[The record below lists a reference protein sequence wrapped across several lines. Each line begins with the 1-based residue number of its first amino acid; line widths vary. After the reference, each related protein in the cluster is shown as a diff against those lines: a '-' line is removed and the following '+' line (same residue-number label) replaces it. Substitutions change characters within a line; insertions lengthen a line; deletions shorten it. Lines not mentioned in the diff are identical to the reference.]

1 MSGHPQG
8 GRNDYDDGYGQNHNQ
23 AQPQAQGQ
31 AQQGQD
37 GYYHDDQYGQYHDDA
52 RGQGQG
58 QGQYQQQGDAYYDE
72 SAYYDGQN
80 NGQYQQN
87 GYYDDR
93 NQQGY
98 QDEYYNDQY
107 YDQGGAQDGYGG
119 QPRRRNHDSEED
131 SETFSDFTMR
141 SDMARA
147 TDMDYY
153 GRGDERYNSY
163 NEGNNR
169 GYRPPSSQVSYSG
182 NRSSGASTPIY
193 GMDYSNALPAGQRSR
208 EPYPAWTAEA
218 QIPCTKEEIEDIF
231 LDLTAKFGFQRDSM
245 RNMYDH
251 FMTLLDSR
259 ASRMPPNQA
268 LLSLHADY
276 IGGENAN
283 YRRWYFAAHL
293 DLDDAVGFANMN
305 LGKANRRTRKAR
317 KAAKKK
323 ASENPANEEETLD
336 AYEGDNS
343 LEAAEYRWKTRMNR
357 MSQHDRVR
365 QIALYLLCWGEANQ
379 VRFMPE
385 LMCFIFKCA
394 DDYLNSPAG
403 QAQTEPIEEFTYLN
417 QIITPL
423 YQYCRDQGYEIQDGK
438 YVRRERDHAQIIG
451 YDDINQLFWYP
462 EGLERIVFEDKSRM
476 VDLPPAERFLKLKD
490 VLWKKVFF
498 KTYYESRSW
507 FHMIINFNRIWVI
520 HFTSFWFYTAYNS
533 QPVYTKGYEQQ
544 QDQKPEK
551 AAILSAVALG
561 GTIASLIQI
570 IATLCEWSYVP
581 RKWAGAQHLTKRL
594 FFLLAVFAVNVGPSV
609 YIFGLGKRTGM
620 IADIL
625 GGVQFA
631 VALIT
636 FIFFSLMPIGGLFG
650 SYLTKNSRKYVAS
663 QTFTAS
669 YPRLKG
675 NDMWMSYGLWVLVF
689 AAKLAESYFFLTLSI
704 KDPIRILAHMTKPI
718 CLGDAIFGNILCQYQ
733 PRILLGLMYFMDLIL
748 FFLDS
753 YLWYIIANM
762 LFSVARSFYL
772 GVSIWTPWRNIFSRL
787 PKRIYSKVL
796 ATTDMEIKYKPKVL
810 ISQIWNAVVISMY
823 REHLLA
829 IDHVQ
834 KLLYHQV
841 PSEQE
846 GKRTL
851 RAPTFFVSQE
861 DHSFKTEFF
870 PAQSEAERRISFFAQ
885 SLSTPIPEPLP
896 VDNMPTFTVLIPH
909 YGEKI
914 LLSLREIIREDEP
927 YSRVTLLEYLKQLH
941 PHEWDCFVK
950 DTKILADETSQFN
963 GDDEKNEKDTAKS
976 KIDDLPFY
984 CIGFKSAAPEY
995 TLRTRIWASLRSQT
1009 LYRTISGFMNYSR
1022 AIKLLYRVENPEVVQ
1037 MFGGNSDKLERE
1049 LERMARRKY
1058 KICVSMQRYAKF
1070 NKEERENT
1078 EFLLRAYPDLQI
1090 AYLDEEPPVNEG
1102 DEPRIYSA
1110 LIDGHSEIMENGMR
1124 RPKFRIQ
1131 LSGNPILGDG
1141 KSDNQNHSIIFY
1153 RGEYIQ
1159 LIDAN
1164 QDNYLEEC
1172 LKIRSVLA
1180 EFEEMTTDNVSPYT
1194 PGIPNPNFNPV
1205 AILGAREYIFSENIG
1220 ILGDIAA
1227 GKEQT
1232 FGTMFARTLAQIGGK
1247 LHYGHPDF
1255 LNGIFMTTRGGV
1267 SKAQK
1272 GLHLNEDIYAGM
1284 NALLRGGRIKHCEYY
1299 QCGKGRDLGF
1309 GSVLNFTTKIGTG
1322 MGEQMLSREYYYM
1335 GTQLPLDR
1343 FLSFFYAHPG
1353 FHINNMFIMLSVQ
1366 CFMFVLLNLG
1376 ALHHETI
1383 LCAFNKD
1390 IPITDPQW
1398 PNGCANLVPVFDW
1411 VARCIISIFIV
1422 FFISFV
1428 PLVVQELT
1436 ERGFWRAATRL
1447 AKHFSSGSPFF
1458 EVFVT
1463 QIYANSLHTNL
1474 SFGGARYI
1482 GTGRGFATARIPF
1495 GILYSRF
1502 AGPSIYIGARS
1513 LMILLFASITVWGP
1527 WLIYFWASL
1536 LSLCLAPFLFNP
1548 HQFSWDDFFI
1558 DYREYLRWLSRGN
1571 TRSHSASWIGYC
1583 RLSRTRLTGYKRKVL
1598 GDPTAKLSGDVP
1610 RAKFTNIFFS
1620 EILGPFVLVLI
1631 TIVPYLF
1638 INAQT
1643 GVTDKRNKTLETGNL
1658 PEPKAS
1664 GALVRIGLI
1673 AFGPIAVNAAILLG
1687 LFALACCAGPLL
1699 SMCCKKFGAVL
1710 AAIAHAI
1717 AVIMLLI
1724 FFVVMVFLEGFSFAR
1739 ALSGMIAVV
1748 AIQRFFFKL
1757 IVSLALT
1764 REFKA
1769 DTSNIAWWTGKW
1781 YTMGWH
1787 TISQPGREFL
1797 CKIVELGMF
1806 AADFILGHVLLF
1818 FMLPV
1823 LLLPYA
1829 DKFHSVM
1836 LFWLRPSRQIR
1847 PPIYSL
1853 KQTKLRKRRVIRY
1866 AILYFLLLV
1875 VFLALVVGPVV
1886 VGGKLKFA
1894 LPKLPME
1901 ILQPTGYNNNN
1912 TNASPTGS
1920 CRGPC
1925 PVFQGED
1932 GAGGGGGAARNT
1944 DTSGSNKFRRPSKV
1958 HLEIVIGHHKDY
1970 TSTPHS
1976 IMDLQEVQNATARFL
1991 NDANVHFQRIP
2002 GSAIAV
2008 RYIKS
2013 SYQNDPVRSAIEL
2026 FLFLFAVRY
2035 LLAPKYSTLKKVQL
2049 SDAEIDELVDDWT
2062 PEPLV
2067 APPTAFEEL
2076 DNEKRPVIVGPTGP
2090 KVKLSTGRTVTN
2102 LASYNYYNFIANET
2116 LKEKAIQTLRTYGVG
2131 PCGPPGFY
2139 GTQDVHIKTE
2149 SDVAAHLGVPAC
2161 IIYAQSFST
2170 ISSVIP
2176 SFSKRGDIIVA
2187 DKAVNFAVRKGIQI
2201 SRSTVRWYEHNDMED
2216 LQKVLQKVVKEQA
2229 KKPLTRR
2236 FIITE
2241 GLFENTGDSVDLPQ
2255 LITLKLKYKFRLI
2268 LDETWSY
2275 GVLGRTGRGLTE
2287 AQNVDAAEVDMI
2299 IGSLSGP
2306 LCAAGGF
2313 CAGNEE
2319 VVEHQRISSASYTYS
2334 AALPA
2339 LLATTASET
2348 IALLQEQPEILVG
2361 LRENVRALRAQLDPR
2376 SDWVVSTSSADNP
2389 MVLLTLKEDVVE
2401 ARKLSLD
2408 DQNQIFRDVVD
2419 ECLANGVL
2427 ITRVK
2432 AFPLGLGV
2440 NPRDAEWQ
2448 PLPTLKVCVSSGL
2461 TKKEVE
2467 KAGTVIRHAITKI
2480 VAKRK

>member
-8 GRNDYDDGYGQNHNQ
+8 GHYDDGYGQH
-23 AQPQAQGQ
+23 
-31 AQQGQD
+31 QGQD
-37 GYYHDDQYGQYHDDA
+37 AYYHDDQYGQYEN
-52 RGQGQG
+52 QGQHG
-58 QGQYQQQGDAYYDE
+58 GYPEQQHGEAYYDEAAYYDGNQHGHYQQEGYYEGGHQEVGHQGQYQ
-72 SAYYDGQN
+72 
-80 NGQYQQN
+80 
-87 GYYDDR
+87 DD
-93 NQQGY
+93 
-98 QDEYYNDQY
+98 YYNDQY
-107 YDQGGAQDGYGG
+107 YDQGGAVGQQGYGQNG
-119 QPRRRNHDSEED
+119 VRPKRRGHDSEED

-147 TDMDYY
+147 ADMDYY

-169 GYRPPSSQVSYSG
+169 GYRPPSSQVSYGG

-193 GMDYSNALPAGQRSR
+193 GMDYTNALPAGQRSR
-208 EPYPAWTAEA
+208 EPYPAWTADA
-218 QIPCTKEEIEDIF
+218 QIPLSKEEIEDIF

-251 FMTLLDSR
+251 LMTLLDSR
-259 ASRMPPNQA
+259 ASRMSPNQA

-293 DLDDAVGFANMN
+293 DLDDAVGFANMK

-323 ASENPANEEETLD
+323 AGNAQNEDQTLE
-336 AYEGDNS
+336 ALEGDNS

-385 LMCFIFKCA
+385 CLCFIFKCA
-394 DDYLNSPAG
+394 DDYLNSPAC
-403 QAQTEPIEEFTYLN
+403 QNRQEPVEEFTYLN
-417 QIITPL
+417 NVITPL

-438 YVRRERDHAQIIG
+438 YVRRERDHASIIG
-451 YDDINQLFWYP
+451 YDDCNQLFWYP
-462 EGLERIVFEDKSRM
+462 EGIERIVMEDKTRI
-476 VDLPPAERFLKLKD
+476 VDFPPAERYEKLKD
-490 VLWKKVFF
+490 IQWKKVFF
-498 KTYYESRSW
+498 KTYYERRSW
-507 FHMIINFNRIWVI
+507 FHMLVNFNRIWVI
-520 HFTSFWFYTAYNS
+520 HVTAFWFYTAFNS
-533 QPVYTKGYEQQ
+533 PTLYTKGYQQ
-544 QDQKPEK
+544 QLNNKPNT
-551 AAILSAVALG
+551 AAQWSAVALG
-561 GTIASLIQI
+561 GTIASFIMI
-570 IATLCEWSYVP
+570 FATLAEWFYVP
-581 RKWAGAQHLTKRL
+581 RKWAGAQHLTKRFL
-594 FFLLAVFAVNVGPSV
+594 FILAVFAVNIGPSV
-609 YIFGLGKRTGM
+609 YIFGVSQTGK
-620 IADIL
+620 IAKIL
-625 GGVQFA
+625 GPVQFL
-631 VALIT
+631 VALAT
-636 FIFFSLMPIGGLFG
+636 FLFFSIMPLGGLFG
-650 SYLTKNSRKYVAS
+650 SYLTRNSRQYVAS

-669 YPRLKG
+669 YPRLHG
-675 NDMWMSYGLWVLVF
+675 NDMWMSYGLWVMVF
-689 AAKLAESYFFLTLSI
+689 AAKMTESYFFLTLSL
-704 KDPIRILAHMTKPI
+704 KDPIRILSTMKINT
-718 CLGDAIFGNILCQYQ
+718 CLGDAIIGDVLCKYQ
-733 PRILLGLMYFMDLIL
+733 PKILLGLMFFTDLIL
-748 FFLDS
+748 FFLDT
-753 YLWYIIANM
+753 YLWYIILNM

-787 PKRIYSKVL
+787 PKRIYSKIL

-896 VDNMPTFTVLIPH
+896 VDNMPTFTVMIPH
-909 YGEKI
+909 YSEKI

-963 GDDEKNEKDTAKS
+963 GDYEKSEKDTAKS

-1058 KICVSMQRYAKF
+1058 KIVVSMQRYAKF
-1070 NKEERENT
+1070 SKEERENT

-1090 AYLDEEPPVNEG
+1090 AYLDEEPPLNEG
-1102 DEPRIYSA
+1102 EEPRLYSA
-1110 LIDGHSEIMENGMR
+1110 LIDGHSEIMDNGMR

-1141 KSDNQNHSIIFY
+1141 KSDNQNHCIIFY

-1220 ILGDIAA
+1220 ILGDVAA

-1309 GSVLNFTTKIGTG
+1309 GSILNFTTKIGTG
-1322 MGEQMLSREYYYM
+1322 MGEQMLSREYYYL

-1343 FLSFFYAHPG
+1343 FLSFYYAHPG
-1353 FHINNMFIMLSVQ
+1353 FHINNLFIMLSVQ
-1366 CFMFVLLNLG
+1366 LFMFVIINLG
-1376 ALHHETI
+1376 ALRHETI
-1383 LCAFNKD
+1383 VCRYNKD
-1390 IPITDPQW
+1390 VPITDPMM
-1398 PNGCANLVPVFDW
+1398 PTGCANLVPVFDW
-1411 VARCIISIFIV
+1411 VARCIVSIFIV

-1447 AKHFSSGSPFF
+1447 AKHFSSLSPLF
-1458 EVFVT
+1458 EVFVC
-1463 QIYANSLHTNL
+1463 QIYANSLHTDL

-1513 LMILLFASITVWGP
+1513 LMMLLFATITVWGA

-1536 LSLCLAPFLFNP
+1536 LALCICPFLFNP
-1548 HQFSWDDFFI
+1548 HQFSWNDFFI

-1583 RLSRTRLTGYKRKVL
+1583 RLSRTRITGYKRKAL
-1598 GDPTAKLSGDVP
+1598 GDPSSKLSGDVP
-1610 RAKFTNIFFS
+1610 RAHIGNIFFS
-1620 EILGPFVLVLI
+1620 EIVGPLVLVAVTLI
-1631 TIVPYLF
+1631 PYLF

-1643 GVTDKRNKTLETGNL
+1643 GVKDADRSLDSKGAPTDI
-1658 PEPKAS
+1658 KATNS
-1664 GALVRIGLI
+1664 LIRVALV
-1673 AFGPIAVNAAILLG
+1673 AFGPIAINAGVLAG
-1687 LFALACCAGPLL
+1687 LFGMACCMGPLL
-1699 SMCCKKFGAVL
+1699 SICCKKFGAVL
-1710 AAIAHAI
+1710 AAIAHGV
-1717 AVIMLLI
+1717 AVFMLLA
-1724 FFVVMVFLEGFSFAR
+1724 FFEVMFFLEGWSFAK
-1739 ALSGMIAVV
+1739 ALLGMIAVV

-1757 IVSLALT
+1757 IIALALT

-1769 DTSNIAWWTGKW
+1769 DTANIAWWTGKW
-1781 YTMGWH
+1781 YAMGWH

-1797 CKIVELGMF
+1797 CKITELGMF
-1806 AADFILGHVLLF
+1806 AADFILGHILLF
-1818 FMLPV
+1818 IMLPA
-1823 LLLPYA
+1823 LLVPYI

-1866 AILYFLLLV
+1866 AILYFLILI
-1875 VFLALVVGPVV
+1875 VFVALIAGPIVA
-1886 VGGKLKFA
+1886 GKYLTS
-1894 LPKLPME
+1894 LPTIPMQL
-1901 ILQPTGYNNNN
+1901 LQPTGLNNN
-1912 TNASPTGS
+1912 
-1920 CRGPC
+1920 
-1925 PVFQGED
+1925 
-1932 GAGGGGGAARNT
+1932 
-1944 DTSGSNKFRRPSKV
+1944 DTSGSQTGTAVN
-1958 HLEIVIGHHKDY
+1958 GAA
-1970 TSTPHS
+1970 
-1976 IMDLQEVQNATARFL
+1976 AT
-1991 NDANVHFQRIP
+1991 
-2002 GSAIAV
+2002 GTGAV
-2008 RYIKS
+2008 R
-2013 SYQNDPVRSAIEL
+2013 
-2026 FLFLFAVRY
+2026 FM
-2035 LLAPKYSTLKKVQL
+2035 
-2049 SDAEIDELVDDWT
+2049 
-2062 PEPLV
+2062 
-2067 APPTAFEEL
+2067 AF
-2076 DNEKRPVIVGPTGP
+2076 
-2090 KVKLSTGRTVTN
+2090 
-2102 LASYNYYNFIANET
+2102 
-2116 LKEKAIQTLRTYGVG
+2116 
-2131 PCGPPGFY
+2131 
-2139 GTQDVHIKTE
+2139 
-2149 SDVAAHLGVPAC
+2149 
-2161 IIYAQSFST
+2161 
-2170 ISSVIP
+2170 
-2176 SFSKRGDIIVA
+2176 
-2187 DKAVNFAVRKGIQI
+2187 
-2201 SRSTVRWYEHNDMED
+2201 
-2216 LQKVLQKVVKEQA
+2216 
-2229 KKPLTRR
+2229 
-2236 FIITE
+2236 
-2241 GLFENTGDSVDLPQ
+2241 
-2255 LITLKLKYKFRLI
+2255 
-2268 LDETWSY
+2268 
-2275 GVLGRTGRGLTE
+2275 
-2287 AQNVDAAEVDMI
+2287 
-2299 IGSLSGP
+2299 
-2306 LCAAGGF
+2306 
-2313 CAGNEE
+2313 
-2319 VVEHQRISSASYTYS
+2319 
-2334 AALPA
+2334 
-2339 LLATTASET
+2339 
-2348 IALLQEQPEILVG
+2348 
-2361 LRENVRALRAQLDPR
+2361 
-2376 SDWVVSTSSADNP
+2376 
-2389 MVLLTLKEDVVE
+2389 
-2401 ARKLSLD
+2401 
-2408 DQNQIFRDVVD
+2408 
-2419 ECLANGVL
+2419 
-2427 ITRVK
+2427 
-2432 AFPLGLGV
+2432 
-2440 NPRDAEWQ
+2440 
-2448 PLPTLKVCVSSGL
+2448 
-2461 TKKEVE
+2461 
-2467 KAGTVIRHAITKI
+2467 
-2480 VAKRK
+2480 

>member
-1 MSGHPQG
+1 MSGQPQG
-8 GRNDYDDGYGQNHNQ
+8 AQYDDGGYGR
-23 AQPQAQGQ
+23 
-31 AQQGQD
+31 QGQD
-37 GYYHDDQYGQYHDDA
+37 SYYNDDQYA
-52 RGQGQG
+52 
-58 QGQYQQQGDAYYDE
+58 QYQDNNQGGQAYDNRHNDAYYDE
-72 SAYYDGQN
+72 NSAYYDNQ
-80 NGQYQQN
+80 GQYQN

-93 NQQGY
+93 DRGQQGY
-98 QDEYYNDQY
+98 QDEYYSDQY
-107 YDQGGAQDGYGG
+107 YDQGGANNGYDQSGYGAK
-119 QPRRRNHDSEED
+119 PHRRGNDSEED

-163 NEGNNR
+163 GEGMNR
-169 GYRPPSSQVSYSG
+169 GYRPPSSQVSYGG

-193 GMDYSNALPAGQRSR
+193 GMDYTNALPAGQRSR

-231 LDLTAKFGFQRDSM
+231 LELTAKFGFQRDSM

-259 ASRMPPNQA
+259 ASRMSPNQA

-293 DLDDAVGFANMN
+293 DLDDAVGFANMK

-317 KAAKKK
+317 KAAKKA
-323 ASENPANEEETLD
+323 ASENPGNEEQTLE

-385 LMCFIFKCA
+385 CLCFIFKCA

-403 QAQTEPIEEFTYLN
+403 QAQTEPVEEFTYLN

-438 YVRRERDHAQIIG
+438 YVRRERDHASIIG
-451 YDDINQLFWYP
+451 YDDMNQLFWYP
-462 EGLERIVFEDKSRM
+462 EGIERIVMEDKSRI
-476 VDLPPAERFLKLKD
+476 VDLPPAERYAKLKD
-490 VLWKKVFF
+490 VHWKKVFF
-498 KTYYESRSW
+498 KTYYERRSW
-507 FHMIINFNRIWVI
+507 FHMLVNFNRIWVI
-520 HFTSFWFYTAYNS
+520 HVPIFWFYTAANS
-533 QPVYTKGYEQQ
+533 EPIYTKAYEQQ
-544 QDQKPEK
+544 LDNRPPI
-551 AAILSAVALG
+551 AATLSAVALG
-561 GTIASLIQI
+561 GTIASLIMI
-570 IATLCEWSYVP
+570 FASIAEWAYVP

-594 FFLLAVFAVNVGPSV
+594 LFLIAVFAVNIAPSV
-609 YIFGLGKRTGM
+609 YIFGLDKTTGK

-625 GGVQFA
+625 AVVQ
-631 VALIT
+631 LIIAIVT
-636 FIFFSLMPIGGLFG
+636 VIFFSIMPLGGLFG
-650 SYLTKNSRKYVAS
+650 SYLTRNSRRYVAS

-675 NDMWMSYGLWVLVF
+675 NDMWMSYGLWIMVF
-689 AAKLAESYFFLTLSI
+689 AAKLAESYFFLALSM
-704 KDPIRILAHMTKPI
+704 KDPTRILSHMKNPD
-718 CLGDAIFGNILCQYQ
+718 CVGDAILKDYLCKYQ
-733 PRILLGLMYFMDLIL
+733 PKILLGLMFFTDLVL
-748 FFLDS
+748 FFLDT
-753 YLWYIIANM
+753 YLWYIILNM
-762 LFSVARSFYL
+762 IFSVSRSFYL

-810 ISQIWNAVVISMY
+810 ISQIWNAIVISMY

-941 PHEWDCFVK
+941 PHEWECFVK

-963 GDDEKNEKDTAKS
+963 GDYEKSEKDTAKS

-1070 NKEERENT
+1070 TKEERENT

-1090 AYLDEEPPVNEG
+1090 AYLDEEPPVTEG

-1110 LIDGHSEIMENGMR
+1110 LIDGHSELMENGMR

-1141 KSDNQNHSIIFY
+1141 KSDNQNHAIIFY

-1194 PGIPNPNFNPV
+1194 PGIPNTHFNPV

-1220 ILGDIAA
+1220 ILGDVAA

-1309 GSVLNFTTKIGTG
+1309 GSILNFTTKIGTG
-1322 MGEQMLSREYYYM
+1322 MGEQMLSREYYYL

-1343 FLSFFYAHPG
+1343 FLSFYYAHPG
-1353 FHINNMFIMLSVQ
+1353 FHINNLFIMLSVQ
-1366 CFMFVLLNLG
+1366 SFMFVLINLG
-1376 ALHHETI
+1376 ALTHETV
-1383 LCAFNKD
+1383 LCRFNKD
-1390 IPITDPQW
+1390 TPITDPLW
-1398 PNGCANLVPVFDW
+1398 PNGCANLVPIFDW
-1411 VARCIISIFIV
+1411 VARCIVSIFIV

-1447 AKHFSSGSPFF
+1447 GKHFSSLSPMF
-1458 EVFVT
+1458 EVFVC
-1463 QIYANSLHTNL
+1463 QIYANALHTNL

-1502 AGPSIYIGARS
+1502 AGPSIYLGARS
-1513 LMILLFASITVWGP
+1513 LMMLLFATCTVWGP

-1536 LSLCLAPFLFNP
+1536 LALCICPFVFNP

-1583 RLSRTRLTGYKRKVL
+1583 RLSRTRITGYKRKVL
-1598 GDPTAKLSGDVP
+1598 GDPTSKLSGDIP
-1610 RAKFTNIFFS
+1610 RAAIGNIIFS
-1620 EILGPFVLVLI
+1620 EIIGPLVLVAITLI
-1631 TIVPYLF
+1631 PYLF

-1643 GVTDKRNKTLETGNL
+1643 GVNGSNYKDEDEPEAEKFRNNNGDVEATNSLIRV
-1658 PEPKAS
+1658 
-1664 GALVRIGLI
+1664 ALV
-1673 AFGPIAVNAAILLG
+1673 AFGPIAVNAGVLAG
-1687 LFALACCAGPLL
+1687 LFGMACCMGPLL

-1710 AAIAHAI
+1710 AAIGHAI
-1717 AVIMLLI
+1717 AVIMLLA
-1724 FFVVMVFLEGFSFAR
+1724 FFEVMMFLEGFSFIR

-1748 AIQRFFFKL
+1748 ALQRFFFKL
-1757 IVSLALT
+1757 IISLALT

-1797 CKIVELGMF
+1797 CKITELGMF
-1806 AADFILGHVLLF
+1806 AADFILGHVILF
-1818 FMLPV
+1818 IMLPI
-1823 LLLPYA
+1823 LLIPYV

-1866 AILYFLLLV
+1866 AILYFLILV
-1875 VFLALVVGPVV
+1875 VFVALIAGPIVASRFL
-1886 VGGKLKFA
+1886 KLDFSI
-1894 LPKLPME
+1894 PME
-1901 ILQPTGYNNNN
+1901 LLQPVGLNNND
-1912 TNASPTGS
+1912 TSSSVTGS
-1920 CRGPC
+1920 CANGIDC
-1925 PVFQGED
+1925 PGIN
-1932 GAGGGGGAARNT
+1932 G
-1944 DTSGSNKFRRPSKV
+1944 
-1958 HLEIVIGHHKDY
+1958 
-1970 TSTPHS
+1970 
-1976 IMDLQEVQNATARFL
+1976 
-1991 NDANVHFQRIP
+1991 
-2002 GSAIAV
+2002 
-2008 RYIKS
+2008 
-2013 SYQNDPVRSAIEL
+2013 
-2026 FLFLFAVRY
+2026 
-2035 LLAPKYSTLKKVQL
+2035 
-2049 SDAEIDELVDDWT
+2049 
-2062 PEPLV
+2062 
-2067 APPTAFEEL
+2067 
-2076 DNEKRPVIVGPTGP
+2076 
-2090 KVKLSTGRTVTN
+2090 
-2102 LASYNYYNFIANET
+2102 
-2116 LKEKAIQTLRTYGVG
+2116 
-2131 PCGPPGFY
+2131 
-2139 GTQDVHIKTE
+2139 
-2149 SDVAAHLGVPAC
+2149 VAA
-2161 IIYAQSFST
+2161 
-2170 ISSVIP
+2170 
-2176 SFSKRGDIIVA
+2176 
-2187 DKAVNFAVRKGIQI
+2187 
-2201 SRSTVRWYEHNDMED
+2201 
-2216 LQKVLQKVVKEQA
+2216 KE
-2229 KKPLTRR
+2229 
-2236 FIITE
+2236 
-2241 GLFENTGDSVDLPQ
+2241 TGDSD
-2255 LITLKLKYKFRLI
+2255 
-2268 LDETWSY
+2268 
-2275 GVLGRTGRGLTE
+2275 
-2287 AQNVDAAEVDMI
+2287 
-2299 IGSLSGP
+2299 
-2306 LCAAGGF
+2306 
-2313 CAGNEE
+2313 
-2319 VVEHQRISSASYTYS
+2319 
-2334 AALPA
+2334 
-2339 LLATTASET
+2339 
-2348 IALLQEQPEILVG
+2348 
-2361 LRENVRALRAQLDPR
+2361 
-2376 SDWVVSTSSADNP
+2376 
-2389 MVLLTLKEDVVE
+2389 
-2401 ARKLSLD
+2401 RKLR
-2408 DQNQIFRDVVD
+2408 FARFV
-2419 ECLANGVL
+2419 
-2427 ITRVK
+2427 
-2432 AFPLGLGV
+2432 AF
-2440 NPRDAEWQ
+2440 
-2448 PLPTLKVCVSSGL
+2448 
-2461 TKKEVE
+2461 
-2467 KAGTVIRHAITKI
+2467 
-2480 VAKRK
+2480 

>member
-1 MSGHPQG
+1 
-8 GRNDYDDGYGQNHNQ
+8 
-23 AQPQAQGQ
+23 
-31 AQQGQD
+31 
-37 GYYHDDQYGQYHDDA
+37 
-52 RGQGQG
+52 
-58 QGQYQQQGDAYYDE
+58 
-72 SAYYDGQN
+72 
-80 NGQYQQN
+80 
-87 GYYDDR
+87 
-93 NQQGY
+93 
-98 QDEYYNDQY
+98 
-107 YDQGGAQDGYGG
+107 
-119 QPRRRNHDSEED
+119 
-131 SETFSDFTMR
+131 MR

-163 NEGNNR
+163 GEGMNR
-169 GYRPPSSQVSYSG
+169 GYRPPSSQVSYGG

-193 GMDYSNALPAGQRSR
+193 GMDYTNALPAGQRSR

-218 QIPCTKEEIEDIF
+218 QVPCSKEEIEDVF

-259 ASRMPPNQA
+259 ASRMSPNQA

-293 DLDDAVGFANMN
+293 DLDDAVGFANMK

-317 KAAKKK
+317 KAAKK
-323 ASENPANEEETLD
+323 AATSDPANEQQALD

-357 MSQHDRVR
+357 MSQVERVR

-385 LMCFIFKCA
+385 CLCFIFKCA
-394 DDYLNSPAG
+394 DDWLNSPAG
-403 QAQTEPIEEFTYLN
+403 QVQGEPIEEFTYLN
-417 QIITPL
+417 NVITPL
-423 YQYCRDQGYEIQDGK
+423 YQFCRDQGYEIQDGK
-438 YVRRERDHAQIIG
+438 YVRRERDHASIIG

-462 EGLERIVFEDKSRM
+462 EGIERIVMEDKSRI
-476 VDLPPAERFLKLKD
+476 VDLPPAERYAKLKD
-490 VLWKKVFF
+490 VHWKKVFF
-498 KTYYESRSW
+498 KTYYERRSW
-507 FHMIINFNRIWVI
+507 FHLLVNFNRIWVI
-520 HFTSFWFYTAYNS
+520 HVSAFWFYTAYNS
-533 QPVYTKGYEQQ
+533 QPIYTTNYQQ
-544 QDQKPEK
+544 QLDNKPER

-561 GTIASLIQI
+561 GSVASLIMI
-570 IATLCEWSYVP
+570 LATLAEWAYVP

-609 YIFGLGKRTGM
+609 YIFGIKRTGR
-620 IADIL
+620 IANIL
-625 GGVQFA
+625 GVVQFII
-631 VALIT
+631 ALFT
-636 FIFFSLMPIGGLFG
+636 FVFFSIMPLGGLFG
-650 SYLTKNSRKYVAS
+650 SYLVRNSRQYVAS

-675 NDMWMSYGLWVLVF
+675 NDMWMSFGLWIMVF
-689 AAKLAESYFFLTLSI
+689 AAKLAESYFFLTLSF
-704 KDPIRILAHMTKPI
+704 KDPIRILSHMKKPD
-718 CLGDAIFGNILCQYQ
+718 CLGDAIFGNILCKYQ
-733 PRILLGLMYFMDLIL
+733 PRILLGLMFFTDLIL
-748 FFLDS
+748 FFLDT
-753 YLWYIIANM
+753 YLWYIILNM
-762 LFSVARSFYL
+762 LFSVSRSFYL

-787 PKRIYSKVL
+787 PKRIYSKIL

-909 YGEKI
+909 YSEKI

-963 GDDEKNEKDTAKS
+963 GDYEKSEKDTAKS

-1070 NKEERENT
+1070 TKEERENT

-1090 AYLDEEPPVNEG
+1090 AYLDEEPPLNEG

-1110 LIDGHSEIMENGMR
+1110 LIDGHSEIMDNGMR

-1141 KSDNQNHSIIFY
+1141 KSDNQNHCIIFY

-1220 ILGDIAA
+1220 ILGDVAA

-1309 GSVLNFTTKIGTG
+1309 GSILNFTTKIGTG
-1322 MGEQMLSREYYYM
+1322 MGEQMLSREYYYL

-1343 FLSFFYAHPG
+1343 FLSFYYAHPG
-1353 FHINNMFIMLSVQ
+1353 FHINNLFIMLSVQ
-1366 CFMFVLLNLG
+1366 CFMFVLINLG
-1376 ALHHETI
+1376 ALKHETI
-1383 LCAFNKD
+1383 LCRFDKD
-1390 IPITDPQW
+1390 IPITDPMW

-1411 VARCIISIFIV
+1411 VTRCIVSIFIV

-1447 AKHFSSGSPFF
+1447 AKHFASGSPFF
-1458 EVFVT
+1458 EVFVC
-1463 QIYANSLHTNL
+1463 QIYANALHTDL

-1513 LMILLFASITVWGP
+1513 LMMLLFATLTVWGP
-1527 WLIYFWASL
+1527 WYIYFWISL

-1583 RLSRTRLTGYKRKVL
+1583 RLSRTRLTGFKRKML
-1598 GDPTAKLSGDVP
+1598 GDPSAKLSGDIP
-1610 RAKFTNIFFS
+1610 RARITNIFFS
-1620 EILGPFVLVLI
+1620 EILGPIVLVAI
-1631 TIVPYLF
+1631 TVIPYLF

-1643 GVTDKRNKTLETGNL
+1643 GVTGDDSNTET
-1658 PEPKAS
+1658 PKKA
-1664 GALVRIGLI
+1664 GALVRVALV
-1673 AFGPIAVNAAILLG
+1673 AFGPIAVNAGVLGG
-1687 LFALACCAGPLL
+1687 LFAMACCMGPLL

-1710 AAIAHAI
+1710 AAIGHAI
-1717 AVIMLLI
+1717 AVIMLLA
-1724 FFVVMVFLEGFSFAR
+1724 FFVVMMFLESFSFAK

-1757 IVSLALT
+1757 IIALVLT

-1797 CKIVELGMF
+1797 CKITEMGMF
-1806 AADFILGHVLLF
+1806 AADFILGHMLLF
-1818 FMLPV
+1818 LMLPV
-1823 LLLPYA
+1823 LLVPYA

-1853 KQTKLRKRRVIRY
+1853 KQTKLRRRRVIRY
-1866 AILYFLLLV
+1866 AILYFVLLV
-1875 VFLALVVGPVV
+1875 VFVALIAGPIIA
-1886 VGGKLKFA
+1886 GKYLKLSLT
-1894 LPKLPME
+1894 LPLQL
-1901 ILQPTGYNNNN
+1901 IQPTGFSNND
-1912 TNASPTGS
+1912 TGTTITGS
-1920 CRGPC
+1920 CINNLCPAGP
-1925 PVFQGED
+1925 
-1932 GAGGGGGAARNT
+1932 GGAAQT
-1944 DTSGSNKFRRPSKV
+1944 GS
-1958 HLEIVIGHHKDY
+1958 D
-1970 TSTPHS
+1970 
-1976 IMDLQEVQNATARFL
+1976 D
-1991 NDANVHFQRIP
+1991 
-2002 GSAIAV
+2002 SA
-2008 RYIKS
+2008 
-2013 SYQNDPVRSAIEL
+2013 
-2026 FLFLFAVRY
+2026 
-2035 LLAPKYSTLKKVQL
+2035 
-2049 SDAEIDELVDDWT
+2049 
-2062 PEPLV
+2062 
-2067 APPTAFEEL
+2067 
-2076 DNEKRPVIVGPTGP
+2076 
-2090 KVKLSTGRTVTN
+2090 
-2102 LASYNYYNFIANET
+2102 
-2116 LKEKAIQTLRTYGVG
+2116 
-2131 PCGPPGFY
+2131 
-2139 GTQDVHIKTE
+2139 
-2149 SDVAAHLGVPAC
+2149 
-2161 IIYAQSFST
+2161 
-2170 ISSVIP
+2170 
-2176 SFSKRGDIIVA
+2176 
-2187 DKAVNFAVRKGIQI
+2187 
-2201 SRSTVRWYEHNDMED
+2201 
-2216 LQKVLQKVVKEQA
+2216 
-2229 KKPLTRR
+2229 RR
-2236 FIITE
+2236 F
-2241 GLFENTGDSVDLPQ
+2241 
-2255 LITLKLKYKFRLI
+2255 
-2268 LDETWSY
+2268 
-2275 GVLGRTGRGLTE
+2275 
-2287 AQNVDAAEVDMI
+2287 
-2299 IGSLSGP
+2299 
-2306 LCAAGGF
+2306 
-2313 CAGNEE
+2313 
-2319 VVEHQRISSASYTYS
+2319 
-2334 AALPA
+2334 
-2339 LLATTASET
+2339 
-2348 IALLQEQPEILVG
+2348 
-2361 LRENVRALRAQLDPR
+2361 RA
-2376 SDWVVSTSSADNP
+2376 
-2389 MVLLTLKEDVVE
+2389 
-2401 ARKLSLD
+2401 
-2408 DQNQIFRDVVD
+2408 F
-2419 ECLANGVL
+2419 
-2427 ITRVK
+2427 
-2432 AFPLGLGV
+2432 
-2440 NPRDAEWQ
+2440 
-2448 PLPTLKVCVSSGL
+2448 
-2461 TKKEVE
+2461 
-2467 KAGTVIRHAITKI
+2467 
-2480 VAKRK
+2480 

>member
-8 GRNDYDDGYGQNHNQ
+8 GQYDDGYGQAPAH
-23 AQPQAQGQ
+23 G
-31 AQQGQD
+31 QQGQD
-37 GYYHDDQYGQYHDDA
+37 AYYHDDQYAQYHDDGA
-52 RGQGQG
+52 HGQYAQGQH
-58 QGQYQQQGDAYYDE
+58 GDAYYDE
-72 SAYYDGQN
+72 SAYYDGQQ
-80 NGQYQQN
+80 GGHYQQN

-93 NQQGY
+93 GQQGY
-98 QDEYYNDQY
+98 QDEYYSDQY
-107 YDQGGAQDGYGG
+107 YDQGGQQDG
-119 QPRRRNHDSEED
+119 QPRRRNDSEED

-163 NEGNNR
+163 AEGNR
-169 GYRPPSSQVSYSG
+169 GYRPPSSQVSYGG

-259 ASRMPPNQA
+259 ASRMSPNQA

-283 YRRWYFAAHL
+283 FRRWYFAAHL

-317 KAAKKK
+317 KAAKAK
-323 ASENPANEEETLD
+323 AAAEGGNEQETLD

-357 MSQHDRVR
+357 MSQQDRVR
-365 QIALYLLCWGEANQ
+365 QVALYLLCWGEANQ

-385 LMCFIFKCA
+385 LTCFIFKCA
-394 DDYLNSPAG
+394 DDWLNSPAG
-403 QAQTEPIEEFTYLN
+403 QAQTEPVEEFTYLN
-417 QIITPL
+417 NVITPL

-438 YVRRERDHAQIIG
+438 YVRRERDHAAIIG
-451 YDDINQLFWYP
+451 YDDMNQLFWYP
-462 EGLERIVFEDKSRM
+462 EGLERIVFEDKSRL
-476 VDLPPAERFLKLKD
+476 VDIPPAERYLKLKD
-490 VLWKKVFF
+490 VVWKKVFF
-498 KTYYESRSW
+498 KTYYERRSW
-507 FHMIINFNRIWVI
+507 FHMVINFNRIWVI
-520 HFTSFWFYTAYNS
+520 HLCSFWFYTAANS
-533 QPVYTKGYEQQ
+533 QPVYTKNYQQ
-544 QDQKPEK
+544 QLNQSPEK

-561 GTIASLIQI
+561 GTLAAFIQI
-570 IATLCEWSYVP
+570 FATICEWCYVP

-594 FFLLAVFAVNVGPSV
+594 LFLILVFVVNVAPSV
-609 YIFGLGKRTGM
+609 YIFGLDKRTGL
-620 IADIL
+620 IADVL
-625 GGVQFA
+625 SGVQLA
-631 VALIT
+631 VALVT
-636 FIFFSLMPIGGLFG
+636 YIFFSIMPIGGLFG
-650 SYLTKNSRKYVAS
+650 SYLTRNSRKYVAS

-669 YPRLKG
+669 YPRLTG

-704 KDPIRILAHMTKPI
+704 KDPIRILSHMQKPN
-718 CLGDAIFGNILCQYQ
+718 CLGDAILKDMLCKYQ

-762 LFSVARSFYL
+762 LFSVSRSFYL

-810 ISQIWNAVVISMY
+810 ISQIWNAIVISMY

-1070 NKEERENT
+1070 SKEERENT

-1090 AYLDEEPPVNEG
+1090 AYLDEEPPANEG
-1102 DEPRIYSA
+1102 EEPRIYSA

-1194 PGIPNPNFNPV
+1194 PGLPNTNFNPV

-1284 NALLRGGRIKHCEYY
+1284 AALLRGGRIKHCEYY

-1322 MGEQMLSREYYYM
+1322 MGEQMLSREYYYL

-1343 FLSFFYAHPG
+1343 FLSFYYAHPG

-1366 CFMFVLLNLG
+1366 CFMFVLINLG
-1376 ALHHETI
+1376 ALNHEII
-1383 LCAFNKD
+1383 LCTFNKD

-1411 VARCIISIFIV
+1411 VARCIVSIFIV

-1463 QIYANSLHTNL
+1463 QIYANALHTNL
-1474 SFGGARYI
+1474 SYGGARYI

-1495 GILYSRF
+1495 GILFSRF

-1513 LMILLFASITVWGP
+1513 LMMIVFASITVWGP
-1527 WLIYFWASL
+1527 WLIYFWAST

-1583 RLSRTRLTGYKRKVL
+1583 RLSRTRITGFKRKAL
-1598 GDPTAKLSGDVP
+1598 GDPSAKLSGDVP
-1610 RAKFTNIFFS
+1610 RANFTNIFMS
-1620 EILGPFVLVLI
+1620 EVLGPLVLVAI
-1631 TIVPYLF
+1631 TVIPYLF

-1643 GVTDKRNKTLETGNL
+1643 GVTDKRDTSKEPAGLPD
-1658 PEPKAS
+1658 PEPT
-1664 GALVRIGLI
+1664 GALVRIGII
-1673 AFGPIAVNAAILLG
+1673 ALGPVAVNAGVLLG
-1687 LFALACCAGPLL
+1687 MFALACCAGPLL
-1699 SMCCKKFGAVL
+1699 GMCCKKFGAVL

-1717 AVIMLLI
+1717 AVIVLLV
-1724 FFVVMVFLEGFSFAR
+1724 FFLVLMFLEGFSFPR

-1757 IVSLALT
+1757 IIVLALT

-1769 DTSNIAWWTGKW
+1769 DTANIAWWTGKW

-1797 CKIVELGMF
+1797 CKITELGFF
-1806 AADFILGHVLLF
+1806 AADFILGHCLLF
-1818 FMLPV
+1818 FMLPI
-1823 LLLPYA
+1823 LLIPYA

-1853 KQTKLRKRRVIRY
+1853 KQTKLRKRRVVRY
-1866 AILYFLLLV
+1866 AILYFVILI
-1875 VFLALVVGPVV
+1875 VFLCLIVGPIVAA
-1886 VGGKLKFA
+1886 KFIQIPSNLADSLPLKI
-1894 LPKLPME
+1894 M
-1901 ILQPTGYNNNN
+1901 QPTGYNNNDTTTSTTGKCVN
-1912 TNASPTGS
+1912 GQECPQWQGNAAEAT
-1920 CRGPC
+1920 
-1925 PVFQGED
+1925 
-1932 GAGGGGGAARNT
+1932 GGGAAST
-1944 DTSGSNKFRRPSKV
+1944 D
-1958 HLEIVIGHHKDY
+1958 
-1970 TSTPHS
+1970 
-1976 IMDLQEVQNATARFL
+1976 
-1991 NDANVHFQRIP
+1991 
-2002 GSAIAV
+2002 
-2008 RYIKS
+2008 
-2013 SYQNDPVRSAIEL
+2013 
-2026 FLFLFAVRY
+2026 
-2035 LLAPKYSTLKKVQL
+2035 
-2049 SDAEIDELVDDWT
+2049 
-2062 PEPLV
+2062 
-2067 APPTAFEEL
+2067 
-2076 DNEKRPVIVGPTGP
+2076 
-2090 KVKLSTGRTVTN
+2090 
-2102 LASYNYYNFIANET
+2102 
-2116 LKEKAIQTLRTYGVG
+2116 
-2131 PCGPPGFY
+2131 
-2139 GTQDVHIKTE
+2139 
-2149 SDVAAHLGVPAC
+2149 AA
-2161 IIYAQSFST
+2161 
-2170 ISSVIP
+2170 
-2176 SFSKRGDIIVA
+2176 
-2187 DKAVNFAVRKGIQI
+2187 
-2201 SRSTVRWYEHNDMED
+2201 
-2216 LQKVLQKVVKEQA
+2216 
-2229 KKPLTRR
+2229 TRR
-2236 FIITE
+2236 FRR
-2241 GLFENTGDSVDLPQ
+2241 
-2255 LITLKLKYKFRLI
+2255 Y
-2268 LDETWSY
+2268 
-2275 GVLGRTGRGLTE
+2275 
-2287 AQNVDAAEVDMI
+2287 M
-2299 IGSLSGP
+2299 
-2306 LCAAGGF
+2306 
-2313 CAGNEE
+2313 
-2319 VVEHQRISSASYTYS
+2319 
-2334 AALPA
+2334 
-2339 LLATTASET
+2339 
-2348 IALLQEQPEILVG
+2348 
-2361 LRENVRALRAQLDPR
+2361 
-2376 SDWVVSTSSADNP
+2376 
-2389 MVLLTLKEDVVE
+2389 
-2401 ARKLSLD
+2401 
-2408 DQNQIFRDVVD
+2408 
-2419 ECLANGVL
+2419 
-2427 ITRVK
+2427 
-2432 AFPLGLGV
+2432 AF
-2440 NPRDAEWQ
+2440 
-2448 PLPTLKVCVSSGL
+2448 
-2461 TKKEVE
+2461 
-2467 KAGTVIRHAITKI
+2467 
-2480 VAKRK
+2480 